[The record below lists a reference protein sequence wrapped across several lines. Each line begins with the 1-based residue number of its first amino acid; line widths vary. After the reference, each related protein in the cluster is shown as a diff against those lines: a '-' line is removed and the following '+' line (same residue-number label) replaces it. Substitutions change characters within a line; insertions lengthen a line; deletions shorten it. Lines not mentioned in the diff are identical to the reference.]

1 MVLKSRFILMGLGL
15 LLLAS
20 LAGAVEAPA
29 PGEVVLP
36 LKDYLALVEAGERAQ
51 KAAALRVASQEE
63 PVAQVIEQQTVIRVE
78 EGAKT
83 AEAVWRF
90 EVLVQGRPVKPVPL
104 PIQGFASEIEVKP
117 AGPSGKGA
125 TVSVLE
131 DGLALLAPEPGRY
144 SVRISGQATIYG
156 DGGADQ
162 LLLAPVVAPV
172 ALAELDVP
180 ADLSWSA
187 PEATVVEEKVAGGR
201 RTVRLS
207 IPRGAQQ
214 QVELRQRIDEA
225 AEKLLARTVVLTIL
239 QLQPEGPRRHDVVL
253 YEVSLGQL
261 STLTV
266 DLPPGLTVEQAGT
279 DEGTVIPIQEG
290 QSLTVHRRKRLE
302 GTGYLVLSSTP
313 KPEGTLPLAPVLPR
327 SQPRARYLALSTSVA
342 GSARPLPEASWTRVD
357 LDDLPPMLREALA
370 ELDLSAA
377 WRLSGPSAAE
387 TALAV
392 SSLPPAP
399 SVGTV
404 VRLRETMTLVT
415 PDGTVLHRDRL
426 TLRSGSAG
434 TAVNLVLPATAT
446 LWSAQVDN
454 IPVRPVERG
463 GTVSVP
469 LGFESRDEPV
479 VEVVS
484 VLERAIPPG
493 RSQLALDLPQ
503 IVPPVL
509 EHRWRLFLPEG
520 TQYRYRAGELR
531 PVILTSAV
539 AILNSN
545 TTRVTREELEK
556 VPTAR
561 DPWAV
566 LQRRPGVLTDR
577 INVGGNESG
586 QQSQYVGPGG
596 KSALFGKV
604 VDSGGQPL
612 PGANVL
618 LYGAWSSQPL
628 IQVTDANGA
637 FRFQALPGGRYT
649 LQAAVEGFSVAE
661 HSNMDLPD
669 GKISEVQLTL
679 GPLAMAIDGMVI
691 TDATAVG
698 SAPGYYD
705 FDSFEELKQGLVG
718 GVKPL
723 PVTIPESGK
732 VLLMTG
738 VLPPA
743 RVSVELDVKAKR

>member
-1 MVLKSRFILMGLGL
+1 MVLKSRFILMGPAL

-20 LAGAVEAPA
+20 LAGAAEAPA

-51 KAAALRVASQEE
+51 KEAALRVASQEA

-78 EGAKT
+78 EGART
-83 AEAVWRF
+83 AEAAWRF

-104 PIQGFASEIEVKP
+104 PIQGFASEIEVRP
-117 AGPSGKGA
+117 AAPSGKGA
-125 TVSVLE
+125 TVSALAN
-131 DGLALLAPEPGRY
+131 GLALLAPEPGRY
-144 SVRISGQATIYG
+144 SVRISGQATFHG
-156 DGGADQ
+156 DGGAGQ

-187 PEATVVEEKVAGGR
+187 PKATIVEEKVAGGR

-253 YEVSLGQL
+253 YEVSLGHL
-261 STLTV
+261 STFAV

-313 KPEGTLPLAPVLPR
+313 KPEGTLPLAPVVPR
-327 SQPRARYLALSTSVA
+327 SQPRARYLALSSSVA
-342 GSARPLPEASWTRVD
+342 GSAHPLPEASWTRVD

-377 WRLSGPSAAE
+377 WRLSGPSAVE

-392 SSLPPAP
+392 STLPPAP

-434 TAVNLVLPATAT
+434 TAVNLMLPATAT

-463 GTVSVP
+463 GTVSIP

-484 VLERAIPPG
+484 VLERVIPPG
-493 RSQLALDLPQ
+493 RSQLALDLAQ

-520 TQYRYRAGELR
+520 TQYRYRAGDLR
-531 PVILTSAV
+531 PVILAPAAPRGGRVSA
-539 AILNSN
+539 S
-545 TTRVTREELEK
+545 ELEK

-561 DPWAV
+561 NPWQV
-566 LQRRPGVLTDR
+566 LQSTPGVLTDR
-577 INVGGNESG
+577 INVGGNEAG

-596 KSALFGKV
+596 RSALFGKV
-604 VDSGGQPL
+604 VDGQGQPL

-618 LYGAWSSQPL
+618 LYGSWSSQPL

-661 HSNMDLPD
+661 RSDIDLSD
-669 GKISEVQLTL
+669 GKISETQLTL
-679 GPLAMAIDGMVI
+679 TPGPAVMGIDGLVI

-743 RVSVELDVKAKR
+743 RVAVELDVKAKR

>member
-1 MVLKSRFILMGLGL
+1 MVLRSRFSMMLGL

-20 LAGAVEAPA
+20 VASAAEAPL

-36 LKDYLALVEAGERAQ
+36 LKDYLTLVETAERAE
-51 KAAALRVASQEE
+51 KEAARRVALLEA
-63 PVAQVIEQQTVIRVE
+63 PVAQVVEQQTSIRVGE
-78 EGAKT
+78 KDG
-83 AEAVWRF
+83 EATWRF
-90 EVLVQGRPVKPVPL
+90 EVLVQGSPGKPIPL
-104 PIQGFASEIEVKP
+104 PVSGFASEVEVKP
-117 AGPSGKGA
+117 ASPSGKGA
-125 TVSVLE
+125 SVSRLK
-131 DGLALLAPEPGRY
+131 DGLALIAPEPGRY
-144 SVRISGQATIYG
+144 SVRVSGRTPLLN
-156 DGGADQ
+156 DGGAST

-172 ALAELDVP
+172 AVAELDLP
-180 ADLSWSA
+180 ADLAWSA
-187 PEATVVEEKVAGGR
+187 PETTLVEEKVDSGR

-207 IPRGAQQ
+207 VPRGEGQ
-214 QVELRQRIDEA
+214 QVELRQRIEDGV
-225 AEKLLARTVVLTIL
+225 AEKLLARTVVLTIV
-239 QLQPEGPRRHDVVL
+239 QLRPEGPRRHDVVL
-253 YEVSLGQL
+253 YEVSLGHL

-313 KPEGTLPLAPVLPR
+313 KPEGTLPLTPVLPR
-327 SQPRARYLALSTSVA
+327 SQPRARYLALSSSVA

-377 WRLSGPSAAE
+377 WRLSGPSAVE

-392 SSLPPAP
+392 STLPPAP

-434 TAVNLVLPATAT
+434 TAVNLVLPASAT

-520 TQYRYRAGELR
+520 TLYRYRGGDLR
-531 PVILTSAV
+531 PAVLAPVARGGRVSA
-539 AILNSN
+539 S
-545 TTRVTREELEK
+545 ELEK
-556 VPTAR
+556 IPTAR
-561 DPWAV
+561 NPWQV
-566 LQRRPGVLTDR
+566 LQGTPGVLTDR
-577 INVGGNESG
+577 INVGGNEAG

-596 KSALFGKV
+596 ESALFGKV
-604 VDSGGQPL
+604 VDAQGQPL
-612 PGANVL
+612 PGASVL
-618 LYGAWSSQPL
+618 LFDAKSSGPLIHEPL

-637 FRFQALPGGRYT
+637 FRFHSLPGGRYSI
-649 LQAAVEGFSVAE
+649 QAALEGFSVAG
-661 HSNMDLPD
+661 HSNLDLSD
-669 GKISEVQLTL
+669 GKISEVQLTVS
-679 GPLAMAIDGMVI
+679 PLAIDAMA
-691 TDATAVG
+691 ATAEAAQP
-698 SAPGYYD
+698 SSPAYYD

-743 RVSVELDVKAKR
+743 RVAVELDVKAKR